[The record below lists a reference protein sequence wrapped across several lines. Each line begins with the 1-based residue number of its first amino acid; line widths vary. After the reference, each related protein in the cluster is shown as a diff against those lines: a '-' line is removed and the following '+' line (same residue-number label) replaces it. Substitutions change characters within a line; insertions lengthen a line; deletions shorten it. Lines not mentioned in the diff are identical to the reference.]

1 LLEGDIAM
9 ILRKDIEP
17 FCSYCIHAKPLDDEY
32 VSCRRHG
39 VVSADYKCSRFK
51 YDPLKR
57 IPPKPKKLGQN
68 YTDSDFYI
76 E

>member
-1 LLEGDIAM
+1 M
-9 ILRKDIEP
+9 ILRKNIDP
-17 FCSYCIHAKPLDDEY
+17 YCTYCVHAKPLDEEY

-39 VVSADYKCSRFK
+39 VVAVDYRCSKFK

-57 IPPKPKKLGQN
+57 VPPKPQN
-68 YTDSDFYI
+68 LAENYADSDFYL